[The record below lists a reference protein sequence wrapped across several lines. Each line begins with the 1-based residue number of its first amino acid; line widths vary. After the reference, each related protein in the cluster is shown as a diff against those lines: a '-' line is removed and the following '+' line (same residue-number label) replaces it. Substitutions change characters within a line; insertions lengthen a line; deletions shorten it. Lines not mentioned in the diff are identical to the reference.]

1 MFFGNVPVFRIWI
14 FHNYFLCSPL
24 LSHFFFKRSMINHN
38 NKMKNNMSIC
48 IYKYKRKYYISFNWV
63 KGNGAGVSV
72 LESELQW
79 ELTCGK
85 PTGIPILQ

>member
-1 MFFGNVPVFRIWI
+1 
-14 FHNYFLCSPL
+14 
-24 LSHFFFKRSMINHN
+24 
-38 NKMKNNMSIC
+38 MKNNMSIC

-63 KGNGAGVSV
+63 KGNGVGVSV